1 MEQMIVM
8 RSNLNVH
15 VEKTKMSNNINT
27 QLAEQLNDLEEEVKD
42 CQRSYDIDEQWMQDG
57 TEAFKR
63 SELNLYKAKVA
74 LLEFEK
80 RMQHD

>member
-1 MEQMIVM
+1 MIVM

-15 VEKTKMSNNINT
+15 VEKTKMSNNTNT

-42 CQRSYDIDEQWMQDG
+42 CQRSYDIDEQWMKDG

>member
-1 MEQMIVM
+1 MIVM